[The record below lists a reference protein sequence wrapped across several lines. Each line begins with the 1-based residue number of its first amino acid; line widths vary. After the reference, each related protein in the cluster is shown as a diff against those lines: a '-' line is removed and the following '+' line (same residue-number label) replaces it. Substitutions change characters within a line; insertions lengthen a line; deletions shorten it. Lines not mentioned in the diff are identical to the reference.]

1 MRESRSGGS
10 TAHEEGRRLSELE
23 AGEHRGR
30 EHKVE
35 PQLALR
41 LQLKLE
47 HGGALYRAARPL
59 LPEVARPEGNLDE
72 RSHPKRSV
80 RCLSLPPLGVRDDTH
95 RELFGQISNDEHRDE
110 REAHG
115 DRLKGVRW
123 RGVAWGGVGES

>member
-1 MRESRSGGS
+1 MRAPVRESRSGGS
-10 TAHEEGRRLSELE
+10 TAHEEGRRLFELE

-41 LQLKLE
+41 LEPELE
-47 HGGALYRAARPL
+47 HGGALHRSTRPF

-80 RCLSLPPLGVRDDTH
+80 LRLPPPLGVRRDDTH
-95 RELFGQISNDEHRDE
+95 RELF
-110 REAHG
+110 
-115 DRLKGVRW
+115 W
-123 RGVAWGGVGES
+123 